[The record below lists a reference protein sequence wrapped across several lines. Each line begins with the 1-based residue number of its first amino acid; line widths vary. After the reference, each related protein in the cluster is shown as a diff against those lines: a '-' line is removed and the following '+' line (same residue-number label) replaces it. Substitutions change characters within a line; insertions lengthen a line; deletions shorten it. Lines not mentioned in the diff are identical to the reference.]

1 MKIRKTLSR
10 SATKDPLY
18 LAAFGKAS
26 EEERSPKY
34 CTPSAKALKHA
45 RRKLYNEL
53 LQTDK
58 GFGRLQC
65 LVRRSSNC
73 SQGLIVK
80 SKKISEFSDDEDE
93 EYNPQKPLF
102 QMRRLEEIDK
112 DMEWNSTASGFTL
125 AKDPEISG
133 NDLYLPNTRKA
144 HGKGLFDLPSQPVF
158 IPRNK
163 RRKVQVEADDDDDD
177 MHHDHGGD
185 ELEKVKVK
193 KEDDRRCDYYED
205 EVEHT
210 LPYEDSDSD
219 TDDEDLGR
227 LKPKVTLKV
236 YSNSYQA
243 PSADDEDEDEDDM
256 FSDTWSKATAADSD
270 NEGSNLSDTDDD
282 LEGLEYESD
291 EDDYSTDTSPLQLH
305 PALRGLAR

>member
-1 MKIRKTLSR
+1 MKIKKRLSR
-10 SATKDPLY
+10 SATNNPLY

-26 EEERSPKY
+26 EDERSAKY

-58 GFGRLQC
+58 GFDRLQG
-65 LVRRSSNC
+65 LLRRSSNC
-73 SQGLIVK
+73 SQGLTVK
-80 SKKISEFSDDEDE
+80 SKKISEASDEEDE

-112 DMEWNSTASGFTL
+112 DMDWNSTVSGFTL
-125 AKDPEISG
+125 WKDPEISE
-133 NDLYLPNTRKA
+133 NDLYPPNSRKA
-144 HGKGLFDLPSQPVF
+144 PGKGLFDPPSQPVF
-158 IPRNK
+158 IPRPNK
-163 RRKVQVEADDDDDD
+163 RRKVDDDDDD
-177 MHHDHGGD
+177 IHHDDSDD
-185 ELEKVKVK
+185 ELEKIKVK
-193 KEDDRRCDYYED
+193 KDDDGRCDYYED

-210 LPYEDSDSD
+210 LPYEYSGSD

-243 PSADDEDEDEDDM
+243 PSEDDEDEDDM
-256 FSDTWSKATAADSD
+256 FSDTWSNKATAADSD
-270 NEGSNLSDTDDD
+270 YEGSNLSDTDDD
-282 LEGLEYESD
+282 LEGVEYESD
-291 EDDYSTDTSPLQLH
+291 DEDDITDTSPVQLH
-305 PALRGLAR
+305 PALRGLSR